1 MWVRVAFPVSSP
13 LSMPIVFFFPCFPS
27 PRLHPPLFSISSPG
41 NKYFCIGRV
50 GRRAFLGPQ
59 ALLPT
64 KSASNY
70 IPCHFSPVQVTLWQ
84 LDRLTWWGNFRAG
97 HGGETLRV
105 MLTLSIEIGCTS
117 SPPPDLGVNWSPT
130 TQRNERG
137 SVRIEWKKIYMK
149 SVSSY
154 QLWIVGWIQRQ
165 PNASINWGAFQVKI
179 FWFRLVTQK

>member
-1 MWVRVAFPVSSP
+1 MAFPVPSP
-13 LSMPIVFFFPCFPS
+13 LSMHIVFFFPCFPS

-59 ALLPT
+59 YSCQPSRHQITFL
-64 KSASNY
+64 
-70 IPCHFSPVQVTLWQ
+70 VTSHRYKLQSLWQ
-84 LDRLTWWGNFRAG
+84 LDRSTWWGNFRAG

-137 SVRIEWKKIYMK
+137 CVRIEWKKKNMK